1 LIAGQ
6 IDCSLA
12 LIVNL
17 RKYMTRR
24 HSGRQVNGILLLNK
38 PLGISSNAALQRAKR
53 LFQARKAGHTGSLD
67 NLATGLL
74 PICFGEA
81 TKFSSFL
88 LDADKYYRAE
98 CTLGVTTTTGDAE
111 GEILQ
116 TRPVDSLDL
125 KKINQVIQKFTGT
138 ISQIPPM
145 YSALKYQGKSLYKLA
160 RQGKV
165 VERQPR
171 QITIYSLT
179 LHDWQVNRLTIEVH
193 CSKGTY
199 IRTLAEDI
207 GETLGYGAYLSALH
221 RFGVDEY
228 RQMYSFEQLEQEAQ
242 QGLEVLDQRLL
253 PMYAAL
259 SHWPQVQLTDELAY
273 YIRQGHAIQV
283 PHSPTTGWVKLFTE
297 YQFLGIGEVLDD
309 GRIAPRRLIN
319 L

>member
-1 LIAGQ
+1 
-6 IDCSLA
+6 
-12 LIVNL
+12 
-17 RKYMTRR
+17 MTRR

-98 CTLGVTTTTGDAE
+98 CTLGVTTTTADGE

-116 TRPVDSLDL
+116 TRPVVGLEL
-125 KKINQVIQKFTGT
+125 AKINQVLQKFMGP

-171 QITIYSLT
+171 EITIHSLI
-179 LHDWQVNRLTIEVH
+179 LHDWQADRLTIEVH

-207 GETLGYGAYLSALH
+207 GEALGCGAYLSALH
-221 RFGVDEY
+221 RLGVGEY
-228 RQMYSFEQLEQEAQ
+228 RQMYSFEQLEEDAQ
-242 QGLEVLDQRLL
+242 QGLEALDQRLL

-259 SHWPQVQLTDELAY
+259 YHWPQVQLTGELAY

-283 PHSPTTGWVKLFTE
+283 PHSPTTGWVKLFADE
-297 YQFLGIGEVLDD
+297 QFLGIGEVLDD

-319 L
+319 F